1 MVRRNKKKNSKGK
14 LALLIIV
21 VALLS
26 AGAAGAVGYLSTGYT
41 NWKLDEWKEKVIP
54 QVETTETSIVD
65 SQEVQ

>member
-1 MVRRNKKKNSKGK
+1 MVKKHRQKKGKGK

-41 NWKLDEWKEKVIP
+41 NWKLSEWREKVIP
-54 QVETTETSIVD
+54 QVDTTETSVVEA
-65 SQEVQ
+65 Q